1 MQQWDSRTVEA
12 IGREV
17 LPCLPESIRRELAAL
32 PPLLLAQ
39 LEEIRLRQGR
49 PLMLV
54 MHDRDI
60 ICSHVVSGD
69 DMARSL
75 QLMSQ
80 SSVYALEEEL
90 RQGYLTLRGGHRVG
104 FVGRALV
111 ESGRVRTIK
120 HIAGLNV
127 RISRELPGA
136 AERVLPLLLE
146 TTAGARSVCST
157 LIVGPP
163 RAGKTTLLRDICR
176 QLANGLPQLGLPGRK
191 VGLVD
196 ERSEIAGCHQG
207 VPQRDVGLRT
217 DVLDAC
223 PKAEGI
229 MLLIRSM
236 SPDVVVTDELGRT
249 EDAAAV
255 EEAASAGVAI
265 VASVHGSG
273 LTDLVRRPSLRRL
286 MATGVFQRLVFLS
299 RDAGPGTVS
308 AVTDGAGQ
316 PIAQF
321 QDRMSCASE
330 VGMSAASEVAR

>member
-1 MQQWDSRTVEA
+1 MQPWDSRTVEA
-12 IGREV
+12 IGREI

-32 PPLLLAQ
+32 PAVLLAQ

-54 MHDRDI
+54 LHERDL
-60 ICSHVVSGD
+60 ICAHIVSGD
-69 DMARSL
+69 DMARAL

-111 ESGRVRTIK
+111 ERGRVRAIK

-146 TTAGARSVCST
+146 ATADGRSVCSA

-163 RAGKTTLLRDICR
+163 RSGKTTLLRDICR
-176 QLANGLPQLGLPGRK
+176 QLANGLPQFGLPGLK
-191 VGLVD
+191 VGVVD

-229 MLLIRSM
+229 MLLIRGM
-236 SPDVVVTDELGRT
+236 SPDVVITDELGRM

-265 VASVHGSG
+265 VASAHGSG
-273 LTDLVRRPSLRRL
+273 LADLARRPSLRQL

-299 RDAGPGTVS
+299 RRCGPGTVT

-316 PIAQF
+316 PLVHLP
-321 QDRMSCASE
+321 DHMPRVSE
-330 VGMSAASEVAR
+330 VEMSAVSETAR

>member
-1 MQQWDSRTVEA
+1 MQPWESRTVAA
-12 IGREV
+12 IGREI

-32 PPLLLAQ
+32 PALLLAQ

-54 MHDRDI
+54 MHDRDL

-111 ESGRVRTIK
+111 EGGRVRAIK

-127 RISRELPGA
+127 RVSRELPGA
-136 AERVLPLLLE
+136 AERILPLLLE

-176 QLANGLPQLGLPGRK
+176 QLANGTPQLGLSGLK

-236 SPDVVVTDELGRT
+236 SPDVVITDELGRT
-249 EDAAAV
+249 EDAGAV

-273 LTDLVRRPSLRRL
+273 LADLVRRPSLRRL

-321 QDRMSCASE
+321 PDRMPRASE

>member
-1 MQQWDSRTVEA
+1 MERWESRTVAA
-12 IGREV
+12 IGREIM
-17 LPCLPESIRRELAAL
+17 PCLPEPIRRELAAL
-32 PPLLLAQ
+32 PAPALAK

-54 MHDRDI
+54 MHDRDL
-60 ICSHVVSGD
+60 ICAHVVSGD
-69 DMARSL
+69 DMARAL

-80 SSVYALEEEL
+80 SSVYALEEEF
-90 RQGYLTLRGGHRVG
+90 RQGYLTLSGGHRVG

-111 ESGRVRTIK
+111 EAGRVRTIK

-127 RISRELPGA
+127 RISRELPGV
-136 AERVLPLLLE
+136 AERVLPLLVE
-146 TTAGARSVCST
+146 TAAGTRLVCST

-176 QLANGLPQLGLPGRK
+176 QLANGAPELGLPGQK

-229 MLLIRSM
+229 MLLIRGM
-236 SPDVVVTDELGRT
+236 SPDVVITDELGRT

-255 EEAASAGVAI
+255 EEAASAGVAV
-265 VASVHGSG
+265 VASAHGSG
-273 LTDLVRRPSLRRL
+273 LADLTRRPSLRRL
-286 MATGVFQRLVFLS
+286 MATGVFQRFVFLS
-299 RDAGPGTVS
+299 RAAGPGTVS
-308 AVTDGAGQ
+308 AVTDGDGQ
-316 PIAQF
+316 PIAQPPSWMP
-321 QDRMSCASE
+321 RACE
-330 VGMSAASEVAR
+330 VGTSALEIAR

>member
-1 MQQWDSRTVEA
+1 MQPWDSRTVEA
-12 IGREV
+12 IGREI

-32 PPLLLAQ
+32 PAAVLAQ

-54 MHDRDI
+54 LHDRDH
-60 ICSHVVSGD
+60 ICAHVVSGD
-69 DMARSL
+69 DTARAL

-111 ESGRVRTIK
+111 EGGRVRAIK

-127 RISRELPGA
+127 RVSRELPGA
-136 AERVLPLLLE
+136 AERILPLLLE

-176 QLANGLPQLGLPGRK
+176 QLANGTPQLGLSGLK

-236 SPDVVVTDELGRT
+236 SPDVVITDELGRT

-273 LTDLVRRPSLRRL
+273 LADLGRRPSLRQL

-299 RDAGPGTVS
+299 RRLGPGTVS
-308 AVTDGAGQ
+308 AVTDGAGKPLVQ
-316 PIAQF
+316 LP
-321 QDRMSCASE
+321 DRMPRASE
-330 VGMSAASEVAR
+330 VEIGAFSETAR